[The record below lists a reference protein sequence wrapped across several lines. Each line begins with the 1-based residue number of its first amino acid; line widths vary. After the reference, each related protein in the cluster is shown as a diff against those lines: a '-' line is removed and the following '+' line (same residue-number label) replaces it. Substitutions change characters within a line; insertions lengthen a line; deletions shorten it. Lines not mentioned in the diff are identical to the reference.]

1 MQSLHSPVLQD
12 RILKDVARAQD
23 LHIQAVPT
31 FFINGEQAHIK
42 LSMEDFVQVIE
53 DHLRK

>member
-1 MQSLHSPVLQD
+1 
-12 RILKDVARAQD
+12 
-23 LHIQAVPT
+23 VPT
-31 FFINGEQAHIK
+31 FFINGEQMHIK